1 MCRGRFAPRVSPAG
15 VARRDPMVL
24 HIYALKCALHYH
36 AYKLAEQMLAARDVD
51 APTPQRPIERQVSV
65 AVG

>member
-1 MCRGRFAPRVSPAG
+1 
-15 VARRDPMVL
+15 MVL